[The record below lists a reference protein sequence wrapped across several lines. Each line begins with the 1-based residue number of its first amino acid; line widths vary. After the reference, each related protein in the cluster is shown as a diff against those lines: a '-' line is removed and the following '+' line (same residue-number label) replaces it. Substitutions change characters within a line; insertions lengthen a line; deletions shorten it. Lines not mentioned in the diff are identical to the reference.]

1 MPKTLRS
8 LSIGL
13 SVLVASIAIGAD
25 KSSSTGAKKATP
37 GPTAAAPTNSCK
49 SCVERRP
56 TLDPAL
62 FTDRRI
68 YEPAVQ
74 PSYQAAR
81 EIPATIDRLHCFCEC
96 AESPQFHH
104 KTLLTCF
111 TDKHAAGCGIC
122 MREALMA
129 AELKQKGAS
138 DDEIVLLVES
148 AFKTD
153 GHPPTHAHP

>member
-1 MPKTLRS
+1 MTLRLAPVS
-8 LSIGL
+8 L
-13 SVLVASIAIGAD
+13 SVLLAGLTLGAD
-25 KSSSTGAKKATP
+25 KTSSTGAKKATP
-37 GPTAAAPTNSCK
+37 APPAAAATNGCK
-49 SCVERRP
+49 TCVERRP

-68 YEPAVQ
+68 YDPAVQ
-74 PSYQAAR
+74 PSYQVAR
-81 EIPATIDRLHCFCEC
+81 QIPATVDRLHCFCEC